1 MADKKILVI
10 EKMDQILDYIA
21 EHNGSARLTDICNE
35 LNMVKS
41 TVHGIL
47 LTMEDIDLIV
57 KDKNTNLYAL
67 GIKMFRYGKIF
78 EQNYSVKEL
87 VHPYLEKLAAKYQ
100 ECAHTGVPDG
110 DSVLYVDM
118 LETDH
123 AVRLQA
129 RTGGRDP
136 LYCTSIGK
144 VILANMTDREV
155 EEYFKRTAIEQKTEN
170 TITDLAKMKAAL
182 HEIRTHRISYD
193 LEELEKGL
201 VCVASGIF
209 NPKGKLVAA
218 IGISSPNGRVGIDT
232 LEEMGRDIQ
241 KYCLEIEKLLK

>member
-1 MADKKILVI
+1 MADKKIFVI
-10 EKMDQILDYIA
+10 EKMVQILDYIA

-41 TVHGIL
+41 TAHGIL
-47 LTMEDIDLIV
+47 LTMEGLDLIV
-57 KDKNTNLYAL
+57 KDKSTNLYAL
-67 GIKMFRYGKIF
+67 GIKLFRYGKIF
-78 EQNYSVKEL
+78 EQNYSVKDL
-87 VHPYLEKLAAKYQ
+87 IHPYLEKLSAKYQ

-110 DSVLYVDM
+110 DCVLYVDM

-144 VILANMTDREV
+144 VILANMTEQEV
-155 EEYFKRTAIEQKTEN
+155 EEYFDRMDIEQKTDN
-170 TITDLAKMKAAL
+170 TITDLVEMKKAL
-182 HEIRTHRISYD
+182 QVIRANRISYD
-193 LEELEKGL
+193 IEELEKGL

-209 NPKGKLVAA
+209 NPEGELVAA
-218 IGISSPNGRVGIDT
+218 IGISSPNGRVGMDT
-232 LEEMGRDIQ
+232 LEEMGNDIQ
-241 KYCLEIEKLLK
+241 KYCLEVEKLLK